1 MLTVLSSHSVWFM
14 SMLSI
19 ILPFSHSFIEPISST
34 SPPHPNQS
42 EHHPSLN
49 IHLHH
54 QQHLKRRESRPRFC
68 HCWDSIRVQSPNTL
82 INFSISEN
90 HVQFFQVI
98 SPYWINV
105 TSKAPNKHK
114 TQQMK
119 KKKSTGDSSWQSAHN
134 QPWTES
140 EWKHELE
147 SSESNTNYNLT

>member
-1 MLTVLSSHSVWFM
+1 MLTVLSPHSVWFM

-119 KKKSTGDSSWQSAHN
+119 KKIYWRLELAERSQSTLNWVRVKT
-134 QPWTES
+134 WIRKF
-140 EWKHELE
+140 WIKYKL
-147 SSESNTNYNLT
+147 